1 MMWLLLL
8 TVLLVSAV
16 CFPIIYLHNENKKE
30 TSNKEFFF
38 GVSFGGNTT
47 SQARLLI
54 DKVKGYTNFVLINN
68 WDISIIL
75 AYPLLSLHFS
85 VTKPISKSLLETT
98 PKNNVIRGDF
108 FAETNFFT
116 FFLFFHD
123 PFGCLITMRGK

>member
-1 MMWLLLL
+1 MKMMWLLLL
-8 TVLLVSAV
+8 TVLLVIAV
-16 CFPIIYLHNENKKE
+16 CFPIIYLYNENKKE

-54 DKVKGYTNFVLINN
+54 DKVKGYTNFFLINN

-108 FAETNFFT
+108 FAETNFSR
-116 FFLFFHD
+116 FFCFFMI
-123 PFGCLITMRGK
+123 LSVVL